1 MIGAAALAGL
11 DLIRSSF
18 AARVMEEGAGEAL
31 LPSSAEDEH
40 AAAIRM
46 QPILERVNDA
56 RPVDRRGLLA
66 PRMKPRSIRTRC
78 RRDRATATKTLRPPK
93 SA

>member
-1 MIGAAALAGL
+1 MFFNREMKEKCNDSVPVRGDDRVSRVEDEQAAA
-11 DLIRSSF
+11 
-18 AARVMEEGAGEAL
+18 E
-31 LPSSAEDEH
+31 
-40 AAAIRM
+40 IRM